1 MGQSGNAHI
10 TDLQFD
16 AAENLWMSQDD
27 TDEEYVGIRRYNG
40 KKLTIFPQTSELPM
54 NSVNNIM
61 QDRKGNLWFTGVKKL
76 PSKIHET
83 EDSVSM
89 TFPEVESGVSV
100 YNGKTFQNFN
110 TDDGLPSDRVWSVFE
125 DSSGKLWF
133 ATDAGAA
140 VGVYLPS
147 QNSDN

>member
-1 MGQSGNAHI
+1 
-10 TDLQFD
+10 
-16 AAENLWMSQDD
+16 
-27 TDEEYVGIRRYNG
+27 
-40 KKLTIFPQTSELPM
+40 M

-61 QDRKGNLWFTGVKKL
+61 QDSKGNLWFTGVKKL
-76 PSKIHET
+76 PPKMHET

-89 TFPEVESGVSV
+89 LFPEIESGVSV

-110 TDDGLPSDRVWSVFE
+110 TDNGLPSNRVWSVFE
-125 DSSGKLWF
+125 DSRGKLWF

-147 QNSDN
+147 EK